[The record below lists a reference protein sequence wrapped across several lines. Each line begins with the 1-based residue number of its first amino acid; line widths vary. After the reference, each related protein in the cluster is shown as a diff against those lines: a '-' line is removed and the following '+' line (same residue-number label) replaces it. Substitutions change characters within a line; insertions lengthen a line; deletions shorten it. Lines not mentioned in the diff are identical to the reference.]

1 MTEKVKDYT
10 LDMDFLPADVLE
22 ELDKDLDPSLIKS
35 YEGPGGKTL
44 YYIEAHAAISNA
56 NRIFKHANWGPRV
69 LEGPTLHHIQIT
81 DRQTGQ
87 ITAVHEY
94 YTALVAVY
102 VYGRFISSDEGFG
115 EVDDIKEGT
124 QTKMMLGMHEKAR
137 KGAISDG
144 IKRALRVLGKQFGN
158 SLYGDGETGRAGGDY
173 ASGPACPVHGAGRH
187 IKESQWGD
195 GFFCA
200 MKDGSTESGYCDHTP
215 FDPQDVELTRETAAY
230 AAPAASQPAANQP
243 TRQQP
248 AGREAPNTW
257 PYAAQDRSGNS
268 PAPAPVHAPVLAGA
282 APTHVSSGKS
292 VEELMDIYVSLGEE
306 RGMNKG
312 QIFTLFMR
320 QHRKPISQ
328 ATAEEL
334 EALIASAQQTS

>member
-1 MTEKVKDYT
+1 MTEQVNDYS
-10 LDMDFLPADVLE
+10 LDMDFLPQDVLDK
-22 ELDKDLDPSLIKS
+22 LDEDLDESLISTRK
-35 YEGPGGKTL
+35 GPGGRTFQ
-44 YYIEAHAAISNA
+44 YIEAHVAISNA
-56 NRIFKHANWGPRV
+56 NRIFKPANWGPRV
-69 LEGPTLHHIQIT
+69 LEGPTLNRIEIA
-81 DRQTGQ
+81 DYQTGQ

-115 EVDDIKEGT
+115 EVDEINEGT

-158 SLYGDGETGRAGGDY
+158 SLYGDGETGRFSSGY
-173 ASGPACPVHGAGRH
+173 ASGPACPTHGAGRH
-187 IKESQWGD
+187 IKESGWGD

-200 MKDGSTESGYCDHTP
+200 MKDGSTESGYCDRMP
-215 FDPQDVELTRETAAY
+215 IDPEDVELTRETAGY
-230 AAPAASQPAANQP
+230 AAPANNRPADS
-243 TRQQP
+243 
-248 AGREAPNTW
+248 W

-268 PAPAPVHAPVLAGA
+268 PAPARPAPAA
-282 APTHVSSGKS
+282 APTQGAPVTAAPAAAQVVAGKS
-292 VEELMDIYVSLGEE
+292 VDELKDIYVSLGEE

-328 ATAEEL
+328 ATTEEL
-334 EALIASAQQTS
+334 TALIASARQSS